1 MFKWIS
7 IAFTVRG
14 SPFLNFFYS
23 FLLSKLW
30 YITLCRKLR
39 SNYRWTKVLLQSYQ
53 LHEGVGT
60 KQHLYQWVHYS
71 SHSFIKKFTSFSSHY
86 NVFTLKKNVCVYF
99 KIITRFFCKV
109 SGSRAQTEK
118 GNIHLLTGSE
128 TIELAY
134 TSLNCRMFHG
144 KKFYSFVN

>member
-71 SHSFIKKFTSFSSHY
+71 SHPFIKKFTSFSSHY

>member
-30 YITLCRKLR
+30 YIKLCRKLH

-86 NVFTLKKNVCVYF
+86 NVFTLKKNVF
-99 KIITRFFCKV
+99 QNHHKIFCKV
-109 SGSRAQTEK
+109 SGSRVQTEK

-128 TIELAY
+128 TIELAH

-144 KKFYSFVN
+144 NKFYSFVN